1 MNKKWKLRILILGFI
16 SWNKSRSCF
25 SFWMK
30 LQFFKNSGFLLILVL
45 SAGLLGFLGVFAWD
59 FFGSSGNSPFRAL
72 TARSDTLS
80 ISAEKLNLFWPIE
93 RGERGARPKE

>member
-1 MNKKWKLRILILGFI
+1 MDFENLILGFI

-45 SAGLLGFLGVFAWD
+45 SAGLLGFLGGFAGD
-59 FFGSSGNSPFRAL
+59 FLGSSGNSPFRAL
-72 TARSDTLS
+72 SARSDASS
-80 ISAEKLNLFWPIE
+80 ISAEKLSLFGPME
-93 RGERGARPKE
+93 RGERGTRSKE